1 MLGAMDRQSRRQ
13 SWPER
18 IKPAFSRWR
27 FPPDISL
34 LGIFLSLLFFV
45 GGLSLVYFPQP
56 SYSVLGSKRTG
67 YYVDEVSED
76 RCRFYGVFLCVF
88 GMALA
93 TFSLHRPGP
102 PGG

>member
-1 MLGAMDRQSRRQ
+1 MLAAMDRQSR
-13 SWPER
+13 
-18 IKPAFSRWR
+18 
-27 FPPDISL
+27 PPDISL
-34 LGIFLSLLFFV
+34 LGIFLSLLFFI
-45 GGLSLVYFPQP
+45 GGLSLVYFPKA

-67 YYVDEVSED
+67 YYVDQVSED
-76 RCRFYGVFLCVF
+76 RCRFYGAFLCVF